1 VKSFQT
7 PKIGWLCILS
17 YDIVPKFDAPKDRA
31 MALRIIALMA
41 CLAAAPALAQ
51 STVDIPNAQAR
62 VIATRAVQAGDYG
75 LAIEIARQ
83 LLSQDPDDRAALIVM
98 AAAAPQI
105 GDFDAGRR
113 AGARA
118 WRVSQTD
125 AQKYEAARLAALAA
139 ANAERFTR
147 STIWLRR
154 ALTVA
159 PNDTEFERTITD
171 ARAISRRNPWS
182 TSLSFSVVP
191 SNNVN
196 GGTDDD
202 TLTAPGNFDGQLS
215 DDALALAGIRAS
227 VGFRT
232 QYRLHAT
239 PNSRTT
245 VGLQFNATRVRLEDG
260 APLPDAAFDTDTTLI
275 NLTYERALPK
285 GAISVTAATG
295 VSHYAAGSE
304 GEAEIDAYKYDILRL
319 GLRYRRPLDSR
330 SAVSFD
336 VQSEQLTYD
345 SVYIGEVD
353 RTNLNTSYTRR
364 TDDGNTWRAAISY
377 TDSDSAS
384 ANYVFESVSLQGS
397 YTWREPIGPVSLTV
411 GAGVTWADYPDYS
424 LLFAV
429 TGGRQDTTLFYTIN
443 MKFDDLSYAGFTP
456 GISVNHSFAESNV
469 SRFTRDTLAVGFT
482 LTSQF

>member
-1 VKSFQT
+1 
-7 PKIGWLCILS
+7 
-17 YDIVPKFDAPKDRA
+17 
-31 MALRIIALMA
+31 MALRMIAVMA
-41 CLAAAPALAQ
+41 CLAAAPVLAQ

-62 VIATRAVQAGDYG
+62 VIATRAAQAGDFA
-75 LAIEIARQ
+75 LAIEIAKQ
-83 LLSQDPDDRAALIVM
+83 LLAQDPDDRTALIVM
-98 AAAAPQI
+98 AAAAPQV
-105 GDFDAGRR
+105 GDFDTGQR

-125 AQKYEAARLAALAA
+125 VQKYEAARLTALAA
-139 ANAERFTR
+139 ANAERFTL

-159 PNDTEFERTITD
+159 PNDTEIERTITD

-196 GGTDDD
+196 GGADDD

-215 DDALALAGIRAS
+215 ADALALAGIRAS
-227 VGFRT
+227 LGFRT

-239 PNSRTT
+239 PKNRTT
-245 VGLQFNATRVRLEDG
+245 VGLQFNALRVRLEEG
-260 APLPDAAFDTDTTLI
+260 APLPDAAFSTDTTLI
-275 NLTYERALPK
+275 DLTHERALPK
-285 GAISVTAATG
+285 GVISVTAAAG
-295 VSHYAAGSE
+295 VSNYATGQE
-304 GEAEIDAYKYDILRL
+304 DEPDVETYKYDIVRI
-319 GLRYRRPLDSR
+319 GMRYRLPLNAQSEIG
-330 SAVSFD
+330 FG
-336 VQSEQLTYD
+336 VQSEQLTYETAN
-345 SVYIGEVD
+345 IGEVD
-353 RTNLNTSYTRR
+353 RVNLSASYTRR
-364 TDDGNTWRAAISY
+364 TDSGDSWRTAISY

-384 ANYVFESVSLQGS
+384 ANYVFETITLQGN
-397 YTWREPIGPVSLTV
+397 YNWRDPIGPVTFSA

-429 TGGRQDTTLFYTIN
+429 TGGRQDTTLFYTVN
-443 MKFDDLSYAGFTP
+443 MRFADLSYAGFTP
-456 GISVNHSFAESNV
+456 GVSVKHSFAESNV